1 MKKNKRQYA
10 TTDTIDAAIAEAVK
24 KSSVNDELACADATA
39 VAVTLNKPMLEVGLA
54 LDLLEVSITKC
65 QLGLFGYYPQ
75 KRIVSPARHI
85 APELEQAIRERLVNG
100 ALPCDAAWEIA
111 EKAALHKMK
120 VASAC
125 EALKIKI
132 KPCQLGTF

>member
-1 MKKNKRQYA
+1 MKSLP
-10 TTDTIDAAIAEAVK
+10 TDTIDAAIVEAVK
-24 KSSVNDELACADATA
+24 KSSVNNELACADATA

>member
-1 MKKNKRQYA
+1 MKSPPTN
-10 TTDTIDAAIAEAVK
+10 TIDAAIAEAVK

-39 VAVTLNKPMLEVGLA
+39 IAVTLNKPMPEVGLA

-75 KRIVSPARHI
+75 KRIVSPAQSI

-111 EKAALHKMK
+111 ENLALPKMK
-120 VASAC
+120 IASAC
-125 EALKIKI
+125 EAMKVRI
-132 KPCQLGTF
+132 KPCQLGAF

>member
-1 MKKNKRQYA
+1 MKSLP
-10 TTDTIDAAIAEAVK
+10 TDTIDAAIVEAVK
-24 KSSVNDELACADATA
+24 KSSVNNELACADATA

-75 KRIVSPARHI
+75 KRIVSPAQYI
-85 APELEQAIRERLVNG
+85 TSELEQAIRERLVNG

-111 EKAALHKMK
+111 EKAALPKMK